1 MSIIHCGPGTVMLIG
16 ACAHAQDGDEGNDVV
31 IGDDLIGV
39 TLVEY
44 FRIPALQLALKDAWD
59 QVRANPA
66 MEL

>member
-1 MSIIHCGPGTVMLIG
+1 
-16 ACAHAQDGDEGNDVV
+16 V

-44 FRIPALQLALKDAWD
+44 FRIPALQLALKDTWD

-66 MEL
+66 IEW